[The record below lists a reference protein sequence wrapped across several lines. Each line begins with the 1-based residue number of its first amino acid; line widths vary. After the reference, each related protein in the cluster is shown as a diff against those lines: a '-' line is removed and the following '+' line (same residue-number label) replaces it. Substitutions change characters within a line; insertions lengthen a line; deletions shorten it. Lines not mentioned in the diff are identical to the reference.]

1 MLEQG
6 LNTVQRVGKQ
16 NPTAYPDTND
26 QISAYEAVEAK
37 RARNQET
44 GETQRK
50 GFQIEKQFSTS
61 SRELART
68 LGSFHKIL
76 EVLEREGSEQ
86 EPGTE
91 PAPRTQKE
99 LFGNAL
105 PKRLNLTDN
114 PAAERDYLPEKLN
127 DERQLEF
134 DFTPNDGAVKKD
146 VAVRSFDL
154 EIKKFSG
161 FEEAPDIDIGINPSR
176 FKIQNIITDEIIKA
190 ISTNSKDL
198 EIKTLGEPVATKLA
212 NHVRKLLEKQPHAL
226 ATTTDKA
233 PIKAFDTLI

>member
-6 LNTVQRVGKQ
+6 LNTVQRIGKQ
-16 NPTAYPDTND
+16 NTTAYPDTND
-26 QISAYEAVEAK
+26 QVSAYEAVEAK
-37 RARNQET
+37 RARSQET
-44 GETQRK
+44 GEAQRK

-76 EVLEREGSEQ
+76 EVLEREGSNQ
-86 EPGTE
+86 EAGTE
-91 PAPRTQKE
+91 PPPRTQKE
-99 LFGNAL
+99 LFGSAL
-105 PKRLNLTDN
+105 PKRLNVSEQQSTEQN
-114 PAAERDYLPEKLN
+114 SLPENLS

-134 DFTPNDGAVKKD
+134 DFSPNDGATTKD
-146 VAVRSFDL
+146 IAVRSFDL
-154 EIKKFSG
+154 EIKKFST

-190 ISTNSKDL
+190 ISTSSNDL
-198 EIKTLGEPVATKLA
+198 EIRNLGEPVATKLA

-226 ATTTDKA
+226 ATTSDKA